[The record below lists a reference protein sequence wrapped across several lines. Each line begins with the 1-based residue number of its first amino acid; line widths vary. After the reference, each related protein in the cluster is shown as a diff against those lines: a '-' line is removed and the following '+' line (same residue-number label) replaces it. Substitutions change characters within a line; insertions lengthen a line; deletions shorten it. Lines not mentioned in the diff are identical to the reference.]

1 MYWIIKP
8 SRMKTVIKSD
18 QELLNAYIAGQ
29 HSSINQLIERHRQ
42 KVYNYIL
49 MMVRDAQTADDIFQD
64 TFIKV
69 IRSLD
74 RGKYSEN
81 GKFISWILRIAHNQ
95 VIDHFR
101 SGKNITHVTS
111 DDVGYDIMNNQKF
124 LEPNVEDRMISEQ
137 TADDIRALV
146 EMLPI
151 EQREVVILRHY
162 MDMSFKEIADQTGV
176 SINTA
181 LGRMR
186 YALINMRKLIE
197 SKNITIV

>member
-1 MYWIIKP
+1 MRTEIL
-8 SRMKTVIKSD
+8 SD
-18 QELLNAYIAGQ
+18 QELLNSYIAGQ
-29 HSSINQLIERHRQ
+29 QSSINTLIERHRR

-49 MMVRDAQTADDIFQD
+49 MMVRDSQTADDIFQD

-69 IRSLD
+69 IKSLD
-74 RGKYSEN
+74 RGKYAEN

-95 VIDHFR
+95 VIDYFR
-101 SGKNITHVTS
+101 SGKNISHVTS
-111 DDVGYDIMNNQKF
+111 DDVGYDILNNQKF
-124 LEPNVEDRMISEQ
+124 IEPNIEDRMIAEQ
-137 TADDIRALV
+137 TADNIRALV
-146 EMLPI
+146 EMLPF

-197 SKNITIV
+197 DKNIGLI

>member
-1 MYWIIKP
+1 MNTQF
-8 SRMKTVIKSD
+8 RSD
-18 QELLNAYIAGQ
+18 QELLSLYIDGDK
-29 HSSINQLIERHRQ
+29 STINTLIERHRK

-49 MMVRDAQTADDIFQD
+49 MMVRNKQTADDIFQD

-69 IRSLD
+69 IASLD

-95 VIDHFR
+95 VIDFFR
-101 SGKNITHVTS
+101 GGKNIQHLTN
-111 DDVGYDIMNNQKF
+111 DDVGYDILNTQKF
-124 LEPNVEDRMISEQ
+124 VEPNVEDNMINQ
-137 TADDIRALV
+137 QMQDDVRRLV
-146 EMLPI
+146 DMLPI
-151 EQREVVILRHY
+151 EQREVVMLRHY

-186 YALINMRKLIE
+186 YALINMRKMINDN
-197 SKNITIV
+197 NIAII